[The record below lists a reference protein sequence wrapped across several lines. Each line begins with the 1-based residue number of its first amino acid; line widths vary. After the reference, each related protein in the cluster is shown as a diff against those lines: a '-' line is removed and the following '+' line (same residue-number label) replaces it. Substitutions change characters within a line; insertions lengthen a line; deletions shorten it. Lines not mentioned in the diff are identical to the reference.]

1 MLWSV
6 AIAQTAAATG
16 PRPGIFEQFFPFVLV
31 IAVMYFVIIRPQTK
45 KAKTHQEFLGQLKRG
60 DSVVTGSGILG
71 RIEGLTEKFV
81 TLEISDGVRVKILRS
96 AIAGSAEEK
105 I

>member
-6 AIAQTAAATG
+6 AMAQTAAQG
-16 PRPGIFEQFFPFVLV
+16 PRPGLFEQLFPIVLIIGVFYFF
-31 IAVMYFVIIRPQTK
+31 IIRPQAK

-71 RIEGLTEKFV
+71 RIEGLTEKFI
-81 TLEISDGVRVKILRS
+81 TLEISDGVRIKILRS

-105 I
+105 TT